1 MSYSKRKLSLM
12 ETMKKTGWL
21 DPIWNITLFIASNI
35 SIKTGLFSKNEGMKT
50 PTSLSWGLH
59 AFNIIKYNWNFYF

>member
-21 DPIWNITLFIASNI
+21 DPIWNNVVPDPSNAEKIKPLPEGGAVFFPVRNRYHSTFIPVI
-35 SIKTGLFSKNEGMKT
+35 R
-50 PTSLSWGLH
+50 
-59 AFNIIKYNWNFYF
+59 